1 MDNNGNKLDGDGDG
15 VPQGGSA
22 DKYEWEFWTVA
33 DFDPPGVMSTYPV
46 DGQTSI
52 GLNPDIIV
60 NFTEP
65 IDPDS
70 LGTGLRISSNDFV
83 WGNGTGPGY
92 IPIQDFGTFTLNGA
106 TLSIS
111 DLTLQPDKTYQVT
124 LSGNTSGGISDL
136 RGNLL
141 DGNNNGVS
149 EGSVVDDYV
158 FTFSTIDA
166 TPPEQTNIPRDT
178 VVRIIFDDEMD
189 ESTLTPQNVS
199 LIEAGNERPIN
210 ISYSTANSTLF
221 IEPRE
226 DLNFS
231 KTYSVFISS
240 MVRDVAQNLLDG
252 NGDGVGSG
260 SAQDDFIL
268 NFTTVPDT
276 EPPSVTILFPED
288 NSQFD
293 VGDVVRI
300 NGTATDLDRIYRL
313 EIIFQFE
320 DGINITEFLNETEG
334 TWYYDW
340 ETRDFDG
347 GVVPI
352 KVIATDGS
360 LQTSEYGI
368 IVRLR
373 EPVTPFP
380 MWIPILL
387 TIIILIGA
395 TLSYR
400 YFMSTYVER
409 ERMTEQKRTE
419 VEELLKKLEEEH
431 ESLAQRAQDV
441 ETKELDLDAREEYL
455 RDLDKHYESMAASLF
470 ARERIDLA
478 TGERIVAQEMG
489 ENLNEIK
496 RYSKAF
502 TLLSE
507 AEASEAGEMTK
518 KLPESGKKA
527 LLLVYFNALEAYL
540 REKLRDLIPK
550 GSTILLGEKGHINT
564 RSRTWEEKWD
574 TLSLGTLSHAIDHN
588 KHFFVE
594 NEEEWEETKD
604 LMRETVEIRNL
615 TAHPSEA
622 NPEVFDVRDKV
633 YSAIHSLSNIL
644 MKSRVVK
651 K

>member
-1 MDNNGNKLDGDGDG
+1 M
-15 VPQGGSA
+15 
-22 DKYEWEFWTVA
+22 
-33 DFDPPGVMSTYPV
+33 
-46 DGQTSI
+46 
-52 GLNPDIIV
+52 
-60 NFTEP
+60 
-65 IDPDS
+65 
-70 LGTGLRISSNDFV
+70 
-83 WGNGTGPGY
+83 
-92 IPIQDFGTFTLNGA
+92 
-106 TLSIS
+106 
-111 DLTLQPDKTYQVT
+111 
-124 LSGNTSGGISDL
+124 
-136 RGNLL
+136 
-141 DGNNNGVS
+141 
-149 EGSVVDDYV
+149 
-158 FTFSTIDA
+158 
-166 TPPEQTNIPRDT
+166 NIPRDP

-189 ESTLTPQNVS
+189 ESTLTPRNVS
-199 LIEAGNERPIN
+199 LIEAGHERPIN

-221 IEPRE
+221 IEPWE

-231 KTYSVFISS
+231 EAYSVFISS

-252 NGDGVGSG
+252 NSDGVGSG
-260 SAQDDFIL
+260 STQDDYIL

-293 VGDVVRI
+293 VGEVVRI
-300 NGTATDLDRIYRL
+300 NGTATDADRIDRL
-313 EIIFQFE
+313 EISFQFE
-320 DGINITEFLNETEG
+320 DWINITEFLNETEG

-347 GVVPI
+347 GIVPI
-352 KVIATDGS
+352 QVRAFDGS
-360 LQTSEYGI
+360 SQSSVDGI
-368 IVRLR
+368 TVRLIK
-373 EPVTPFP
+373 PVTPFP

-400 YFMSTYVER
+400 YFRSTYVER

-419 VEELLKKLEEEH
+419 VEELLTKLEEEH

-441 ETKELDLDAREEYL
+441 ETKELDLDAREKYL

-633 YSAIHSLSNIL
+633 YSAIHSLSSIL
-644 MKSRVVK
+644 MTSREVK